1 MNYDVEVSQDLIPE
15 LQKYVGTFADSQR
28 RLKECSMQRAL
39 NWLDL
44 YGNHYPAIS
53 DLSLILEENPDQLCA
68 VLDFLGL
75 LIDLGIIDEFIK
87 NKP

>member
-1 MNYDVEVSQDLIPE
+1 MGYDVKPSEELIPR
-15 LQKYVGTFADSQR
+15 LQKYIGTFTNYQR
-28 RLKECSMQRAL
+28 RLKECSIQRAL
-39 NWLDL
+39 NWLEL

-53 DLSLILEENPDQLCA
+53 DLSLIFEEKPDQLCA

-75 LIDLGIIDEFIK
+75 LIDLNILDEFMK